1 MSSGPQAIGLSRW
14 SATRSVEKPSSSAPL
29 ARSANPSVSAPW
41 VKTIPKRNGRG
52 IVPPVSTPG
61 IRVGE
66 DGRQIGRRRERRS
79 QPMIKIWS
87 ELPVSRTREQLAD
100 VATLIWVVFWGN
112 VVWQLFQFLIG
123 FAGVGRAVHEGGDN
137 MVVSGQSL
145 GDSLAGLPVVG
156 SQARDLASGAFAAG
170 GRPISDLGTGLEQF
184 VTIVSVVLALLLALV
199 TLGPWLI
206 RYVPW
211 RWE

>member
-1 MSSGPQAIGLSRW
+1 
-14 SATRSVEKPSSSAPL
+14 
-29 ARSANPSVSAPW
+29 
-41 VKTIPKRNGRG
+41 
-52 IVPPVSTPG
+52 
-61 IRVGE
+61 
-66 DGRQIGRRRERRS
+66 
-79 QPMIKIWS
+79 MIKIWS

-137 MVVSGQSL
+137 MVEGGRSL
-145 GDSLAGLPVVG
+145 GDSLAGLPIVG
-156 SQARDLASGAFAAG
+156 SQARDLASSAFAAG

-211 RWE
+211 RWERLRRVRSAHQAIRKAPDADAGIETTLAMRAMARLEYETLLDFTPDPIGDWTSGRHDRLAKAELASVGLRP

>member
-1 MSSGPQAIGLSRW
+1 
-14 SATRSVEKPSSSAPL
+14 
-29 ARSANPSVSAPW
+29 
-41 VKTIPKRNGRG
+41 
-52 IVPPVSTPG
+52 
-61 IRVGE
+61 
-66 DGRQIGRRRERRS
+66 
-79 QPMIKIWS
+79 MIKIWS

-100 VATLIWVVFWGN
+100 VATLLWVVFWGN
-112 VVWQLFQFLIG
+112 VVWQLFQFLVG

-137 MVVSGQSL
+137 MVAGGRSL
-145 GDSLAGLPVVG
+145 GDSLAGLPIVG

-170 GRPISDLGTGLEQF
+170 GQPISELGTGLEQF

-211 RWE
+211 RWGRLQRVRSAHQVIRKAPDADAGIERTLAMRAMARLEYETLLDFTPDPIGDWTSGRHDRLARAELASVELRP

>member
-1 MSSGPQAIGLSRW
+1 
-14 SATRSVEKPSSSAPL
+14 
-29 ARSANPSVSAPW
+29 
-41 VKTIPKRNGRG
+41 
-52 IVPPVSTPG
+52 
-61 IRVGE
+61 
-66 DGRQIGRRRERRS
+66 
-79 QPMIKIWS
+79 MIKIWS

-184 VTIVSVVLALLLALV
+184 VTIVSIVLALLLALV

-211 RWE
+211 RWARLQRVRSAHHAIRKAPDDDAGIERTLAMRAMSRLEYETLLDFTPDPIGDWTSGRHDRLARAELASVGLRP

>member
-1 MSSGPQAIGLSRW
+1 
-14 SATRSVEKPSSSAPL
+14 
-29 ARSANPSVSAPW
+29 
-41 VKTIPKRNGRG
+41 
-52 IVPPVSTPG
+52 
-61 IRVGE
+61 
-66 DGRQIGRRRERRS
+66 
-79 QPMIKIWS
+79 MIKIWS

-184 VTIVSVVLALLLALV
+184 VTIVSVVLALILALV

-211 RWE
+211 RWGRLQRVRSAHHAIRKAPDADAGVERTLAMRAMARLEYETLLDYTPDPIGDWTSGRHDRLARAELASVGLRP